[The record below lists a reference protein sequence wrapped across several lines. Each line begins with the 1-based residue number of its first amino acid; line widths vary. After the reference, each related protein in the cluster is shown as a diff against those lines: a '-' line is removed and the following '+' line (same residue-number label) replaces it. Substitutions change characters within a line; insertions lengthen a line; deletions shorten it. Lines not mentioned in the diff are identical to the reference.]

1 MTVVAVGVGLATA
14 LLLLLLLFASKLW
27 RWFDEPFENVAICP
41 LVV

>member
-14 LLLLLLLFASKLW
+14 LLLLLLFVSKLW